1 MRTSR
6 PTGAGFV
13 LPQRAAEVRCSEAAP
28 QAEEPR
34 WFAAWKR
41 LVDVVLASLG
51 LMIALPIMV
60 VLAMIIRLDSSG
72 PALYR
77 QERVGRDGRI
87 FRFFKFRTMHVDAR
101 TRFADLYRYDY
112 SPDEVRGM
120 YFKLAGD
127 PRVTRFGRRL
137 RRTSLDELPNLINVL
152 LGHMSMVGPRPE
164 IPEMVRHYEPHQ
176 LAKFSA
182 KPGLTGLAQVRG
194 RNTISFQETISHDLE
209 YVARRSPWLDTV
221 ILVRTPLVVIRM
233 AGAL

>member
-6 PTGAGFV
+6 PAGV
-13 LPQRAAEVRCSEAAP
+13 TVVRTQQKPEIRGIEATFQP
-28 QAEEPR
+28 DESR
-34 WFAAWKR
+34 WFAAGKR
-41 LVDVVLASLG
+41 IVDVVLASVG
-51 LMIALPIMV
+51 LMITLPIMAL
-60 VLAMIIRLDSSG
+60 LAVIIRLDSSG

-112 SPDEVRGM
+112 SPDEVHKM

-176 LAKFSA
+176 MAKFST

-194 RNTISFQETISHDLE
+194 RNKISFQETITHDLE

-221 ILVRTPLVVIRM
+221 ILLRTPLVVVRM
-233 AGAL
+233 VGAL